1 MPNLF
6 DGVVSF
12 QWVDSAIL
20 AILAN
25 LATLAIIATV
35 FPICTLGEGDGA
47 LSLRHCQL
55 KLYRY
60 ENHDFHHAPSAF
72 R

>member
-20 AILAN
+20 AI
-25 LATLAIIATV
+25 IATV
-35 FPICTLGEGDGA
+35 FSHLYIEGRGLGTIFA
-47 LSLRHCQL
+47 PLST
-55 KLYRY
+55 
-60 ENHDFHHAPSAF
+60 
-72 R
+72 

>member
-25 LATLAIIATV
+25 LATLAPLAIIATV
-35 FPICTLGEGDGA
+35 FSHLYIEGRGWSA
-47 LSLRHCQL
+47 IFAPLST
-55 KLYRY
+55 
-60 ENHDFHHAPSAF
+60 
-72 R
+72 

>member
-20 AILAN
+20 AILAILAN

-35 FPICTLGEGDGA
+35 FPHLYIEGRGWGA
-47 LSLRHCQL
+47 IFVPLST
-55 KLYRY
+55 
-60 ENHDFHHAPSAF
+60 
-72 R
+72 

>member
-12 QWVDSAIL
+12 QWVDSANL
-20 AILAN
+20 AII
-25 LATLAIIATV
+25 AIIATV
-35 FPICTLGEGDGA
+35 FPICTLGEGDWA

>member
-25 LATLAIIATV
+25 LAIIATV
-35 FPICTLGEGDGA
+35 FSHLYIGRWGWGA
-47 LSLRHCQL
+47 IFASLST
-55 KLYRY
+55 
-60 ENHDFHHAPSAF
+60 
-72 R
+72 

>member
-20 AILAN
+20 AILAILAN

-35 FPICTLGEGDGA
+35 FSHLYIGRRGWGA
-47 LSLRHCQL
+47 IFASLST
-55 KLYRY
+55 
-60 ENHDFHHAPSAF
+60 
-72 R
+72 

>member
-20 AILAN
+20 A
-25 LATLAIIATV
+25 TLAIIATV
-35 FPICTLGEGDGA
+35 FPHLYIGRRGLGA
-47 LSLRHCQL
+47 IFAPLST
-55 KLYRY
+55 
-60 ENHDFHHAPSAF
+60 
-72 R
+72 

>member
-25 LATLAIIATV
+25 LATFAIIATV
-35 FPICTLGEGDGA
+35 FSHLYIEGRGWGA
-47 LSLRHCQL
+47 IFAPLST
-55 KLYRY
+55 
-60 ENHDFHHAPSAF
+60 
-72 R
+72 

>member
-20 AILAN
+20 AILATF
-25 LATLAIIATV
+25 ATLAIIATV
-35 FPICTLGEGDGA
+35 FSHLYIEGRGWGA
-47 LSLRHCQL
+47 IFASLST
-55 KLYRY
+55 
-60 ENHDFHHAPSAF
+60 
-72 R
+72 